1 MPKARRWAEGPGR
14 SRSAV
19 PAQRQRSAVRCPSVP
34 VFLFPLSPFLVRFI
48 RSSLVRVPPAVPR
61 YALPS
66 SAPSLTEPS
75 GGSGAEAPRP
85 TGRSASRRP
94 GAGRARTRHGKGP
107 GSPGDGA
114 GMARSGGPEDAPHR
128 TQRAASLRCFPSER
142 VGCFCLDFAFNFF
155 GYRQNL
161 SNACS
166 LPTGRRGAPLP
177 QRSRPRNAPG
187 PARAY
192 PRGGRLGKLSRGP
205 ARPLPCRPPSSPMS
219 LTAAAPFISAAPA
232 PPRRLGRAGFGSPR
246 AAPRPLYAVPPA
258 AGAERGGSNLAR
270 TSRGFFVL
278 FIYFLPPFFSPPP
291 PLSPPPSPPPP
302 PLLPLPSRG
311 GPAAAADAALPRG
324 CRSCRG
330 PGAAGGTRSSAP
342 PTR

>member
-1 MPKARRWAEGPGR
+1 MPRTERNERRRSDVSRASASDAFVWILPLIFLVIDKIFRTRVRSQRGGEGHR
-14 SRSAV
+14 SRSA
-19 PAQRQRSAVRCPSVP
+19 P
-34 VFLFPLSPFLVRFI
+34 
-48 RSSLVRVPPAVPR
+48 
-61 YALPS
+61 
-66 SAPSLTEPS
+66 
-75 GGSGAEAPRP
+75 
-85 TGRSASRRP
+85 
-94 GAGRARTRHGKGP
+94 GP
-107 GSPGDGA
+107 GS
-114 GMARSGGPEDAPHR
+114 
-128 TQRAASLRCFPSER
+128 
-142 VGCFCLDFAFNFF
+142 
-155 GYRQNL
+155 
-161 SNACS
+161 
-166 LPTGRRGAPLP
+166 
-177 QRSRPRNAPG
+177 
-187 PARAY
+187 ARAY